1 MGASGIGIGII
12 SMSYRTPVRVVSSAE
27 LEDKLELGRGVIER
41 LTGIR
46 SRRWLGADESLQ
58 SLALDACREAVA
70 AAGSDGIDGL
80 IYYSDTPPTRP
91 EGGENKRIYY
101 DVSAH
106 LQNLMAESGMPL
118 ACDCVGIAGSCVS
131 FLLSLQMAAGLIK
144 SGMKRRI
151 LLVGAA
157 STSLFLENT
166 DKNVAMTF
174 GDGAAACVLGAE
186 AETELLGVHCRTD
199 GRGYAAG
206 GYPDYASLF
215 VDRKRVAEFAPLGF
229 QAGWQGLL
237 ETTGLRPDDI
247 DIVIPHQAGI
257 KIIERGMALAGIPAG
272 KVYLC
277 LHDTGNI
284 GAPAVQM
291 ALARAVEEGR
301 VRDGDIVALV
311 AFGTGWNYG
320 AAALRYRSRRGQA
333 RDGWEKQS

>member
-1 MGASGIGIGII
+1 
-12 SMSYRTPVRVVSSAE
+12 
-27 LEDKLELGRGVIER
+27 
-41 LTGIR
+41 
-46 SRRWLGADESLQ
+46 
-58 SLALDACREAVA
+58 
-70 AAGSDGIDGL
+70 
-80 IYYSDTPPTRP
+80 
-91 EGGENKRIYY
+91 
-101 DVSAH
+101 
-106 LQNLMAESGMPL
+106 
-118 ACDCVGIAGSCVS
+118 
-131 FLLSLQMAAGLIK
+131 
-144 SGMKRRI
+144 
-151 LLVGAA
+151 
-157 STSLFLENT
+157 
-166 DKNVAMTF
+166 
-174 GDGAAACVLGAE
+174 
-186 AETELLGVHCRTD
+186 
-199 GRGYAAG
+199 
-206 GYPDYASLF
+206 
-215 VDRKRVAEFAPLGF
+215 VAEFAPLGF

-247 DIVIPHQAGI
+247 DVVIPHQAGI